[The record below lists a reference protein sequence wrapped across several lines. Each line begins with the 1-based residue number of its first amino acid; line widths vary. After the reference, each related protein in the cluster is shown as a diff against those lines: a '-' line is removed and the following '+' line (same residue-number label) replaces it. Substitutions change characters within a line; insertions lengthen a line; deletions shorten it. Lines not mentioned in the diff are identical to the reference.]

1 METKKDTSKKEE
13 GKLTVEQLLK
23 ENEFLKQQLSAFP
36 TDLESRLA
44 FVEKQRKNARKL
56 SLIDSSIKAAEDVK
70 QVMWERLDELQQSE
84 LAFILINAKDTRY
97 VDNAKMKI
105 TDPQVLTDI
114 TDYIIDRL
122 RKRREEITNE
132 ICA

>member
-84 LAFILINAKDTRY
+84 LAFALVNTKEARY
-97 VDNAKMKI
+97 SDNAKMKI
-105 TDPQVLTDI
+105 TDPQVLTEI
-114 TDYIIDRL
+114 TDFIIERL
-122 RKRREEITNE
+122 KKRKEEITNE